1 MKSGIA
7 RTMAFTLLLAM
18 AVPLQIMAEEPLL
31 ETPVIEAVYQEPYDV
46 QAGPGAVLEMDTAL
60 AENNGLESAEAAAVQ
75 QVEPETI
82 AVQQAEVETEVSED
96 KPVSTEPSYTQ
107 DDLEV
112 LAHAI
117 CGEAQSYP
125 DEEQLYVGSVIINR
139 KNHKAYPNTIRG
151 VVFQRGQYACT
162 WDGNYYRQPTQANY
176 RNAQW
181 LLENGSILP
190 GNVVYQASF
199 KQGSGVYLR
208 TKYHRY
214 CYY

>member
-1 MKSGIA
+1 MKSGIVC
-7 RTMAFTLLLAM
+7 TMALTLLLAA
-18 AVPLQIMAEEPLL
+18 AVPLQARAEELP
-31 ETPVIEAVYQEPYDV
+31 PVSPVMEVPHQKAYDE
-46 QAGPGAVLEMDTAL
+46 QAGPGIVQEPGIQVEGDIPLTD
-60 AENNGLESAEAAAVQ
+60 AEPAEAEATGTELEEAEPASAV
-75 QVEPETI
+75 
-82 AVQQAEVETEVSED
+82 
-96 KPVSTEPSYTQ
+96 PSYTQ
-107 DDLEV
+107 EDLEV
-112 LAHAI
+112 LSHAI

-139 KNHKAYPNTIRG
+139 KNHSAYPNTIKK

-162 WDGNYYRQPTQANY
+162 WDGNYYRQPTPANY

-199 KQGSGVYLR
+199 KQGSGVFLK
-208 TKYHRY
+208 TKYHSY